1 MEGALP
7 ACLVEDVDKDVAHEA
22 QTFAD
27 ALLVDLVGGGFKGP
41 IDEHGAAYNI
51 FAWNEPPETPIEAF
65 GAVVAHGKDFAGRND
80 EVAVDDVVG
89 EIVGPACSDL
99 IVGTGGYCGKVIA
112 IGVESVLGV
121 AVVGGHS
128 GLRLVLGDAIKIDDA
143 VAKVDTVAWN
153 ADGALDEEEVRLARL
168 EEDNDVSAADV
179 TIESEWRPLCG
190 RGERDAVYEDVVA
203 DEQRLDHGC
212 GRNLEVLENKGHD
225 EQTDRKDGANGG
237 EGLEWSFGAILL
249 GCFEIVHFGCCCVGQ
264 DGSPV
269 VQLPVYR

>member
-1 MEGALP
+1 ML
-7 ACLVEDVDKDVAHEA
+7 
-22 QTFAD
+22 FRS
-27 ALLVDLVGGGFKGP
+27 
-41 IDEHGAAYNI
+41 
-51 FAWNEPPETPIEAF
+51 
-65 GAVVAHGKDFAGRND
+65 GRND

-89 EIVGPACSDL
+89 EIVGPARSDL
-99 IVGTGGYCGKVIA
+99 IVGTGRYCGKVIA
-112 IGVESVLGV
+112 IGIESVLGV
-121 AVVGGHS
+121 AVVGGHA
-128 GLRLVLGDAIKIDDA
+128 GLGLVLGDAIKIDDA
-143 VAKVDTVAWN
+143 VEVDDSVAEVDAVAGD

-168 EEDNDVSAADV
+168 EEHNDVAAADV